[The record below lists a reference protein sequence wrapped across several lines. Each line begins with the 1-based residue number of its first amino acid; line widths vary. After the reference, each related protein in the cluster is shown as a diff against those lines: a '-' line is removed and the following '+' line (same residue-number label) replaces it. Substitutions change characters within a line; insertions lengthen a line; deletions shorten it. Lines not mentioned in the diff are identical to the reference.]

1 MADFL
6 CSEAIVR
13 HVFKR
18 VVPLRANPSTLE
30 LRLPIPVLQ
39 DPVAHGAHG
48 ARAWRIWCAWR
59 NRTPPVSA
67 LGLARVDA
75 AARLRR

>member
-30 LRLPIPVLQ
+30 LRLPVPVLQ
-39 DPVAHGAHG
+39 DPVAHSAHG
-48 ARAWRIWCAWR
+48 ACLDER
-59 NRTPPVSA
+59 
-67 LGLARVDA
+67 LEGA
-75 AARLRR
+75 ATILNSC